1 MPLSTG
7 IASIGLVAARLE
19 EQKIHHSVTK
29 FATPL
34 ALSLITAAPGAFAND
49 AEMAADA
56 VSLAS
61 GYSVGLK
68 VTGDSTELQAML
80 KKTPDVDVVDTALVF
95 NNPRNHKTLVAW
107 VGYNANGRALG
118 RAYTVVPANGVR
130 FIRASD
136 ISNGRDYLGSA
147 SCKARAR
154 LIPASLYCGCGV

>member
-19 EQKIHHSVTK
+19 EQKIHYSVTK

-34 ALSLITAAPGAFAND
+34 ALSLI
-49 AEMAADA
+49 
-56 VSLAS
+56 
-61 GYSVGLK
+61 
-68 VTGDSTELQAML
+68 
-80 KKTPDVDVVDTALVF
+80 TPDVDVVDTALVF
-95 NNPRNHKTLVAW
+95 NNPRNHKTLIAW

-154 LIPASLYCGCGV
+154 LIPASLYCWCRV